1 MFYPLFVIPAALLL
15 ACALLLPLS
24 PLVITVGILTA
35 AIQSTPL
42 DFAHALT
49 YNRIDCLY

>member
-1 MFYPLFVIPAALLL
+1 MPTAQCLARLRTPLAALF
-15 ACALLLPLS
+15 S
-24 PLVITVGILTA
+24 RVITVGILTA